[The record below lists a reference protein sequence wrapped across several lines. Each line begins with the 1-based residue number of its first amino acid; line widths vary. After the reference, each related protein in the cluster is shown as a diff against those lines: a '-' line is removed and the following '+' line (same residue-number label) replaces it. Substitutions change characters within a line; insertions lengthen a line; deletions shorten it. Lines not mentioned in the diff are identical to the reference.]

1 MIGDPP
7 VLTLRQSFERP
18 SAAQVAA
25 LAGVPTGFVVDA
37 QMGQGAIDHRIKP
50 LWPDTRFVGPAVT
63 ARCGPRDN
71 MAVWVAMKV
80 ARPGD
85 VLALATGG
93 YEDAAVIGDHVA
105 AIAKS
110 LGIVAVVTDGLVRD
124 IDGLEQVG
132 LPVFCLGLT
141 PNSPYKHGP
150 CEVGTRISLGGVA
163 IDPGDLL
170 VGDRDGVAVA
180 PRARIDEVI
189 AGLEDVR
196 QKERETGE
204 RIAAGAT
211 IPPWVDE
218 LIASSRT
225 RLLDERL

>member
-7 VLTLRQSFERP
+7 VLTLRRNFERP
-18 SAAQVAA
+18 TAAQVAA
-25 LAGVPTGFVVDA
+25 FDKVPTGFVVDA
-37 QMGQGAIDHRIKP
+37 QMGQGAIAHRIKP
-50 LWPDTRFVGPAVT
+50 LWPESAFAAPAVT

-71 MAVWVAMKV
+71 MAVWVAMKI
-80 ARPGD
+80 AHPGD
-85 VLALATGG
+85 VLALHTGG
-93 YEDAAVIGDHVA
+93 YEDSAVIGDHVA

-124 IDGLEQVG
+124 IEGLEQVG

-150 CEVGTRISLGGVA
+150 CEVGTPISLGGVA
-163 IDPGDLL
+163 VDAGDILI
-170 VGDRDGVAVA
+170 GDRDGVAVV

-196 QKERETGE
+196 RKERETGE

-211 IPPWVDE
+211 IPDWVDE
-218 LIASSRT
+218 LIGSGRT
-225 RLLDERL
+225 RLLD

>member
-7 VLTLRQSFERP
+7 VLTLRRHFERP
-18 SAAQVAA
+18 TVAQVAA
-25 LAGVPTGFVVDA
+25 FDKVQTGFVVDA
-37 QMGQGAIDHRIKP
+37 QMGQGAIDRRIKP
-50 LWPDTRFVGPAVT
+50 LWPCAVVGPAVT

-71 MAVWVAMKV
+71 MAVWVAMKI

-85 VLALATGG
+85 VLALHTGG

-110 LGIVAVVTDGLVRD
+110 LGVVAVV
-124 IDGLEQVG
+124 
-132 LPVFCLGLT
+132 
-141 PNSPYKHGP
+141 
-150 CEVGTRISLGGVA
+150 
-163 IDPGDLL
+163 
-170 VGDRDGVAVA
+170 

-196 QKERETGE
+196 EKERATGE

-211 IPPWVDE
+211 IPDWVDE
-218 LIASSRT
+218 LIGSSRT
-225 RLLDERL
+225 RLLD

>member
-25 LAGVPTGFVVDA
+25 FAGVPTGFAVDA
-37 QMGQGAIDHRIKP
+37 MMGQGAIDHRVKP
-50 LWPDTRFVGPAVT
+50 LWPDSAFAAPAVT

-132 LPVFCLGLT
+132 LPVFCRGLT

-170 VGDRDGVAVA
+170 IGDRDGVVVVA
-180 PRARIDEVI
+180 RSRLDEVI

-196 QKERETGE
+196 RKERETGE

-211 IPPWVDE
+211 IPAWVDE
-218 LIASSRT
+218 LIGSSRT
-225 RLLDERL
+225 R

>member
-7 VLTLRQSFERP
+7 VLTLRRNFERP
-18 SAAQVAA
+18 TKAQLAAF
-25 LAGVPTGFVVDA
+25 AGVPTGFVVDA

-50 LWPDTRFVGPAVT
+50 LWPDSAFAAPALT

-71 MAVWVAMKV
+71 MAVWIAMRI

-85 VLALATGG
+85 ALVLHTDG
-93 YEDAAVIGDHVA
+93 YEGTAVIGDHVA

-110 LGIVAVVTDGLVRD
+110 LGIAAVVTDGLVRD
-124 IDGLEQVG
+124 IEGLEQVG

-150 CEVGTRISLGGVA
+150 CEVGTRVSLGGVA
-163 IDPGDLL
+163 IDAGDIL
-170 VGDRDGVAVA
+170 VGDRDGVAVVA
-180 PRARIDEVI
+180 RAQIDEVI
-189 AGLEDVR
+189 KGLEDVR
-196 QKERETGE
+196 RKERETGE
-204 RIAAGAT
+204 RIAAGAA

-218 LIASSRT
+218 LIGSSRT
-225 RLLDERL
+225 RLLA